1 MVLRVQDIKKTF
13 KVNFKMKK
21 TYISPNMLVV
31 RLAMTQPL
39 AASPFVLNNDAGNAL
54 DSEDILSKEV
64 STNVNVWDDEW

>member
-1 MVLRVQDIKKTF
+1 MVIRVQDIKKTL

-31 RLAMTQPL
+31 RFGMTRPL